1 MFNKKESTLTS
12 DLEEGSQWGMR
23 WGWIGF
29 LVGVKGGLTT
39 VQLSSNVV
47 QGPLLVWERFAT
59 SL

>member
-1 MFNKKESTLTS
+1 
-12 DLEEGSQWGMR
+12 MR

-29 LVGVKGGLTT
+29 IVGVKGGLTT